1 MKRID
6 IHYGGHLYSVGGRD
20 VDELQAEI
28 DSYHDGGGW
37 LLVNDG
43 EGARRDAYLWLTRG
57 SSIAL
62 VPIPDDPAQ
71 Q

>member
-6 IHYGGHLYSVGGRD
+6 IHYGSHLYSVGGRD
-20 VDELQAEI
+20 LDDVRAEI
-28 DSYHDGGGW
+28 ESFHDNGGW

-43 EGARRDAYLWLTRG
+43 EGARRDAYLYLSRG

-62 VPIPDDPAQ
+62 IPIPDDPAEQ
-71 Q
+71 